1 MNSILSSLVS
11 RRSLLPLTASRV
23 VHIRCAHFVRSTRE
37 LRSVNPLAS
46 FTFVALTAFAPLVNS
61 ARSISRN
68 SEVKSRETT
77 RDPSTPGTD
86 IAHKSV
92 LNITPSVKMEH
103 DIMSN
108 MGARN
113 AGVCFLGFIIARDD
127 ARP

>member
-1 MNSILSSLVS
+1 MNSILSSLASFTCFAHCVS
-11 RRSLLPLTASRV
+11 RRSLLP
-23 VHIRCAHFVRSTRE
+23 
-37 LRSVNPLAS
+37 
-46 FTFVALTAFAPLVNS
+46 LTAFAPLVNS

-77 RDPSTPGTD
+77 RDPSNPSTPGTD

-92 LNITPSVKMEH
+92 LNITPSVKMER

-113 AGVCFLGFIIARDD
+113 AGVCFFVWKLYWHNQVII
-127 ARP
+127 